1 MNYSTKGYAKKDL
14 ISHTSD
20 GWDYKNENEVETIFV
35 IKDEDFFASEEDE
48 DEEMN
53 CIFLIK

>member
-14 ISHTSD
+14 TSNTSD

-35 IKDEDFFASEEDE
+35 NKDEDFFASEEDE

-53 CIFLIK
+53 CIFFN

>member
-1 MNYSTKGYAKKDL
+1 MNYLTKGYTKKDL
-14 ISHTSD
+14 TSNTSD

-35 IKDEDFFASEEDE
+35 NKDEDFFASEEDE

-53 CIFLIK
+53 CILFL